1 MPNGAA
7 LAPIVAKQ
15 ACRAVGFREDD
26 IQIAIGIVIRH
37 GADERLG
44 LEGFSFGV
52 RLIYEVLWEV
62 AAP

>member
-1 MPNGAA
+1 MAA
-7 LAPIVAKQ
+7 
-15 ACRAVGFREDD
+15 E
-26 IQIAIGIVIRH
+26 IQIEEEETQLRH